1 MNQQQQQPQQ
11 PQQPSPVQPVNVYQP
26 PVQNPEAIQSVPQGH
41 THEVLPPSYDQ
52 AKAAHH
58 GVPVPGP
65 NGYPATV
72 VPLNMLSDQPQPID
86 CPFCHRRTMT
96 EIRKE
101 GSSMQILVG
110 ALFCLVCVCLTC
122 VPCLAGW
129 FEDVEY
135 RCSQCK
141 NMVAR
146 RRHDGALEVL
156 VPQTPVHSQYA
167 QQPQM
172 NVQAQQYE
180 MQPQNPQPQ
189 NPQQQ
194 NHHQQHLP
202 VQEIQPAYHQPQQQQ
217 PLTSHAIAWSCD
229 AELAIATIEGIHI
242 FLPEY
247 PRSSGS
253 SEGEKPPSERY
264 AASPQFPLFMQ
275 TSGSLRPDPSI
286 NAPLCLFAG
295 VHELP
300 PPPAPPQP
308 PSGGGGGADGAGGFP
323 GVGRG
328 KITGAGASLGQVIR
342 VEWSPG
348 GLGSNLRPVLT
359 ALTGHGA
366 VICFGEHIDLR
377 KAGGGGGGGGAS
389 STMQVRSFKNWRTLW
404 GLGALLPLP
413 IAGGGRRRAEL
424 GRDVEVMNERI
435 TAFSWAKEILPGR
448 ALQAYE
454 TDDGEVVVMAV
465 QFYSR
470 DSAPDEKGWD
480 IREVARFDASGP
492 HVATDALDP
501 DFASSGSAFSLKW
514 SPWVTHEGK
523 QIAALSYIAHNHVG
537 FRRVVIEESWRQGET
552 PSVKVDQHDMKGI
565 CLFLSTDAFVEW
577 ENIPWNDDG
586 IINMR
591 GIVASPFILHPFQIP
606 LTGPSSSAALPQHR
620 TSLCSTTYPSQDVP
634 TNPNPITGLIIH
646 HADPSSRSPAPHYSL
661 VRQSCTATNQDWF
674 QTTLPEDETPI
685 PQWAEDLGQRTVR
698 RIPLARALRGKDIDS
713 DDSSDEDDGGDPA
726 VLPDADLDPDLDVQM
741 QEPREERSS
750 SQQQQQQHV
759 HPRRFR
765 LWGLAASP
773 GDGCTAAVVS
783 KYNTQHPSRRDRAE
797 VMFGWHVPGD
807 AEEAPAAAAAA
818 AGGAGGSSS
827 KKTMAPPPPPPPP
840 PPPLAK
846 LTTEARVWEWMYGRG
861 GQVPGT
867 TLASDDTLLPVSS
880 SLTSALRW
888 QFRDVLPRIRC
899 VFCEAPMRAQ
909 GAEAV
914 CDAGH
919 SFATCASSGM
929 PIMAPGVSRVC
940 AVCGLRCLQTAELAR
955 LAGEHLGRDVPLD
968 VSAETCGGCGGK
980 FIV

>member
-1 MNQQQQQPQQ
+1 MSQQQQQPQQ
-11 PQQPSPVQPVNVYQP
+11 SSPVQPANVYQP
-26 PVQNPEAIQSVPQGH
+26 PVQNPEAIQSIPQGH
-41 THEVLPPSYDQ
+41 AHEVLPPSYDQ
-52 AKAAHH
+52 AKATPH

-72 VPLNMLSDQPQPID
+72 VPLNMLGDQPQPID

-189 NPQQQ
+189 HPQQQ
-194 NHHQQHLP
+194 N
-202 VQEIQPAYHQPQQQQ
+202 QQQQ

-229 AELAIATIEGIHI
+229 AELAIGTIEGIHI

-253 SEGEKPPSERY
+253 SEGDKPPSERY

-295 VHELP
+295 VRELP
-300 PPPAPPQP
+300 PPPPPPQP
-308 PSGGGGGADGAGGFP
+308 PSGGGADGAGGFP

-377 KAGGGGGGGGAS
+377 KAGGGAS
-389 STMQVRSFKNWRTLW
+389 STMQVRSFKSWRTLW

-413 IAGGGRRRAEL
+413 IAGGGQRRAEL
-424 GRDVEVMNERI
+424 GRDVEVMHERI
-435 TAFSWAKEILPGR
+435 TAFSWAKEIMPGR
-448 ALQAYE
+448 ALLAYE

-480 IREVARFDASGP
+480 IRQVARFDARGP

-514 SPWVTHEGK
+514 SPWVTHEGN

-537 FRRVVIEESWRQGET
+537 FRRVVMEESWKQGET

-620 TSLCSTTYPSQDVP
+620 TSLCSTTYPSQDLP
-634 TNPNPITGLIIH
+634 TNPITGLIIH

-726 VLPDADLDPDLDVQM
+726 EDAGDGPDLDPDLDVQM

-750 SQQQQQQHV
+750 SQQQHV

-818 AGGAGGSSS
+818 AGGGAGGSSS
-827 KKTMAPPPPPPPP
+827 RKKSMTTLPPPSPPPPPPPP
-840 PPPLAK
+840 PPFAK

-861 GQVPGT
+861 SQVPGT
-867 TLASDDTLLPVSS
+867 TPASDDTFLPVSS

-899 VFCEAPMRAQ
+899 VFCEAPMREQ

-968 VSAETCGGCGGK
+968 LSAETCGGCGGK